1 MWEVTER
8 AMRMGSSLL
17 PEMAGNI
24 PITFAKNGRACK
36 GWQTI
41 KGKRYFFY
49 QGTGKL
55 AGVRVE
61 NKSLTNKKGLVSVFN
76 KNGVCTRQ
84 YYKKKK

>member
-24 PITFAKNGRACK
+24 PITLLKTGVPVRAGK
-36 GWQTI
+36 TI

-61 NKSLTNKKGLVSVFN
+61 NKSLTNKK
-76 KNGVCTRQ
+76 
-84 YYKKKK
+84 KKDWFPCSIKKWCMYEAIL